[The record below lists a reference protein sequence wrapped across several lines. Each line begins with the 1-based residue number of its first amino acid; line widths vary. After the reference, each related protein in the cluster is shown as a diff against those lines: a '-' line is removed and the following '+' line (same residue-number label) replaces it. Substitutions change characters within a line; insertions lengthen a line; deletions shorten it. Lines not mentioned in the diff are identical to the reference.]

1 MQQLS
6 RIQIKGFRRL
16 YDVALDMR
24 PFMVMIGANGVGKT
38 SILEVFSLLSSSAAG
53 GLNQRLNELGGV
65 AGVMTNGKAKGISF
79 ELDMEVPNYEPL
91 RYDLA
96 IVPKDTTY
104 AIESESLSQ
113 PRFRA
118 RHEPEPFKHID
129 SHYSDIKY
137 FEIAQKHLVRPTW
150 DHNHFET
157 SLSQVPKMYKEPESL
172 RRTLS
177 SSTLYHVLNVEG
189 RAPIRLPQQMK
200 PAVLPGKDGEDI
212 VPLLYYLRETDR
224 ERFHAIE
231 DTLRAAF
238 PGFES
243 LLFPPVAAGMLTMTW
258 KEKYFNDPLYP
269 NQLSEGM
276 LRFLWLAAL
285 LQSPGLS
292 SVTMIDEPEVSLHPE
307 MLSLLVDLMR
317 EASQKTQ
324 LIIATHSDRLVR
336 FLKPKEVVVMDMDES
351 GLAKATWA
359 DELDLR
365 EWLADYSLDEVWGKG
380 RMGGRACESPS

>member
-65 AGVMTNGKAKGISF
+65 AGVMTNGKAKRISF
-79 ELDMEVPNYEPL
+79 ELDMKVPNYEPL

-113 PRFRA
+113 HRSRP
-118 RHEPEPFKHID
+118 HDPEPFKHID

-137 FEIAQKHLVRPTW
+137 FEIAQKHLLRPNW
-150 DHNHFET
+150 EHNPFET
-157 SLSQVPKMYKEPESL
+157 SLSQVPKMYNEPESL
-172 RRTLS
+172 RQTLS

-224 ERFHAIE
+224 ERFQAIE
-231 DTLRAAF
+231 DTLKAAF